1 MSKSNVKPASESRGR
16 AVEWVTISDDQMGQ
30 RLDNFLLTYLKGVPR
45 SMIYR
50 IVRKGEVRVNKS
62 RIKPDYRLQA
72 GDVVRVPPVSRPEKG
87 AAVMPS
93 ERLRRQVEDA
103 IVYEDDNLL
112 LVNKP
117 SGLAVHGGSGLDFG
131 LIEVLRASRPDARF
145 LELVHRLDRDTS
157 GILMVA
163 KRRPAL
169 RWLQDQIR
177 ERRVTKRYNALVV
190 GRWPAGRDEVD
201 APLQKNEL
209 SSGERMVRVAE
220 DGKSS
225 VTRYRVLET
234 FAGYTLVEAIPVTG
248 RTHQIRVHCQ
258 FAGHPIAGDD
268 KYMDDAS
275 LKAFK
280 AIAGRRLMLHA
291 QALEFCLPNEKAVRR
306 FEAPWDLAFTD
317 IIDTLRRRENA

>member
-1 MSKSNVKPASESRGR
+1 MSKSASKPVPESRGNS
-16 AVEWVTISDDQMGQ
+16 VEWVTIAADQAGQ

-50 IVRKGEVRVNKS
+50 IIRKGEVRINKA
-62 RIKPDYRLQA
+62 RIKPEYRLQP
-72 GDVVRVPPVSRPEKG
+72 GDLVRVPPVSRPQKG
-87 AAVMPS
+87 EVPMPG

-103 IVYEDDNLL
+103 VVYEDDNLL
-112 LVNKP
+112 LINKP
-117 SGLAVHGGSGLDFG
+117 TGLAVHGGSGLDFG
-131 LIEVLRASRPDARF
+131 LIEVLRAARPDARF

-177 ERRVTKRYNALVV
+177 QHQVTKRYHALVV

-201 APLQKNEL
+201 APLLKNEL
-209 SSGERMVRVAE
+209 SSGERLVRVAE
-220 DGKSS
+220 GGKDSI
-225 VTRYRVLET
+225 TRYRTLET
-234 FAGYTLVEAIPVTG
+234 FSGYTLVEAIPVTG

-258 FAGHPIAGDD
+258 FAGHPIAGDE

-291 QALEFCLPNEKAVRR
+291 HALEFCLPGETRVKR
-306 FEAPWDLAFTD
+306 FEASWDAAFSQV
-317 IIDTLRRRENA
+317 IEMLRQRESS